1 MHRVLL
7 RLLCGLGS
15 KKNVWLESAQH
26 QPPAALERRTSPLA
40 LPLSRALALS
50 LSHSFALSLSRS
62 PALSLSHSIALS
74 LSLASIGCVFPA
86 CFDRS
91 LARNEA
97 KNRSGDAFS
106 SVTAALER
114 SESTA
119 GALGALL
126 GALGSLLGSL
136 GSLLGALGALLECS
150 EGLPGKPARPR

>member
-1 MHRVLL
+1 MCCSNARGDLAVTRPYIHIYIYILELTCAFNAQSFVEVAMWTRF
-7 RLLCGLGS
+7 
-15 KKNVWLESAQH
+15 KKNVWLKSAKH

-40 LPLSRALALS
+40 LPLSRAL
-50 LSHSFALSLSRS
+50 ALSLSRS

-106 SVTAALER
+106 SVAAALER
-114 SESTA
+114 S
-119 GALGALL
+119 
-126 GALGSLLGSL
+126 
-136 GSLLGALGALLECS
+136 
-150 EGLPGKPARPR
+150 